1 MKILVASH
9 KIQLLSFQATRS
21 LVLFVLPHY
30 ERVKSTR
37 IRWKSDFH
45 LPRPEVEL
53 NFSIEPFQKP
63 KKSSNQGWKS
73 GKELVIIKHTRD
85 AGVIKRRRKSCFRSS
100 AGQSTALL
108 RRVSGVRIAS
118 GTPYLK
124 QTGSLYNKVFGFF
137 YSIGKFY

>member
-53 NFSIEPFQKP
+53 NFSIELYYM
-63 KKSSNQGWKS
+63 GV
-73 GKELVIIKHTRD
+73 ERD
-85 AGVIKRRRKSCFRSS
+85 EDQTVRSRGLKRRFS
-100 AGQSTALL
+100 
-108 RRVSGVRIAS
+108 
-118 GTPYLK
+118 
-124 QTGSLYNKVFGFF
+124 
-137 YSIGKFY
+137 

>member
-53 NFSIEPFQKP
+53 NFSIE
-63 KKSSNQGWKS
+63 
-73 GKELVIIKHTRD
+73 LI
-85 AGVIKRRRKSCFRSS
+85 AKRPDKFAKR
-100 AGQSTALL
+100 LD
-108 RRVSGVRIAS
+108 
-118 GTPYLK
+118 
-124 QTGSLYNKVFGFF
+124 F
-137 YSIGKFY
+137 YTIFVYS